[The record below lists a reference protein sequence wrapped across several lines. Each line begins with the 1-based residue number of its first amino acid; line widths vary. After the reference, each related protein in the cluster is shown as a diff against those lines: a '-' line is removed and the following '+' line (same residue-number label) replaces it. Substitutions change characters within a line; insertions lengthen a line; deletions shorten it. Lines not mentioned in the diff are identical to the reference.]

1 MSKRKAPLPDPKVKR
16 TPLRLRAWRKFRGMT
31 TQEELADEAGL
42 SQALI
47 SQLEN
52 NATDYSGD
60 TLARL
65 AFALNC
71 TEIDLLT
78 RDPGDPEGLGREWDN
93 LSPRE
98 RRQLVAIIK
107 GLKQTP

>member
-1 MSKRKAPLPDPKVKR
+1 MSRRKVVPSLAKIQR
-16 TPLRLRAWRKFRGMT
+16 RPLRVEAWRVFRGMN
-31 TQEELADEAGL
+31 QEDLAAAAGV
-42 SQALI
+42 SQGLI

-52 NATDYSGD
+52 NGTDYTGD

-71 TEIDLLT
+71 TDIDLLT
-78 RDPGDPEGLGREWDN
+78 RDPGDPEGLGREWDD
-93 LSPRE
+93 LSPLE

-107 GLKQTP
+107 GLKQTL

>member
-1 MSKRKAPLPDPKVKR
+1 MSRRKAPLTNPRVQR
-16 TPLRLRAWRKFRGMT
+16 TPLRLTAWRKFRGMT
-31 TQEELADEAGL
+31 QEELAAESGL
-42 SQALI
+42 SQGLI

-52 NATDYSGD
+52 NTTDYSGD

-78 RDPGDPEGLGREWDN
+78 RNPDDPEGLGKAWDT
-93 LSPRE
+93 LSARE
-98 RRQLVAIIK
+98 RRQLVGIIK
-107 GLKQTP
+107 SLKEAG